1 MPANPYVVSENLSVA
16 VLSTKEDTPALAVA
30 RYEEVK
36 RLEGILVKL
45 TRGYHVI
52 QAEPSKALC
61 RWLFSSKLAEAKT
74 LTNDPLLPNLSTGV
88 YHDKSICTEL
98 KDNLDFAH
106 NVCDAL
112 CTASKEAITRLNTL
126 KNQTTQSQ
134 VKISKIHNRWRVSSG
149 TASIFIADDLL
160 CRLQNMYR
168 QTLEI
173 KDDVHLDQTFAKRL
187 FCLLMRYQAL
197 GGSDN
202 ISNKQGTFH
211 EASKIFLPQ
220 AWSIFEKDLGVTMEC
235 TASPF
240 NCTAPTF
247 WSAFTD
253 TDCFFG
259 SKGNFFDATDT
270 EFSQGGSFMADGPPE
285 EETLA
290 RLEKRIHEV
299 LEQTSKLDK
308 PTSFVVGY
316 PAWKDM
322 SCWKNLKNS
331 KYLVFHVKN
340 CHTDKRLG
348 VVHHLG
354 NMSLF
359 ILQNDRGKK
368 QWPVTSDVKARLNS
382 VFGVHTPAIT
392 TGAAQQRNP
401 MWPHAEELHRE
412 ALENDHDV
420 QPDVQP
426 DIEDEDVGSFSNEFT
441 ANREATAL
449 MQASYNFGELD
460 EDAHHAWGMRIIAY
474 FNTLC
479 KPVLPQEAETWAN
492 LAWQIRVSPNVIEC
506 RSVEPSRI
514 GRHQF
519 WLEGFTRLAH
529 LGDSESD
536 DENPRRVL
544 WIEVVYE
551 GPFTFHL
558 FT

>member
-1 MPANPYVVSENLSVA
+1 
-16 VLSTKEDTPALAVA
+16 
-30 RYEEVK
+30 
-36 RLEGILVKL
+36 
-45 TRGYHVI
+45 
-52 QAEPSKALC
+52 
-61 RWLFSSKLAEAKT
+61 
-74 LTNDPLLPNLSTGV
+74 
-88 YHDKSICTEL
+88 
-98 KDNLDFAH
+98 
-106 NVCDAL
+106 
-112 CTASKEAITRLNTL
+112 
-126 KNQTTQSQ
+126 
-134 VKISKIHNRWRVSSG
+134 
-149 TASIFIADDLL
+149 
-160 CRLQNMYR
+160 MYR
-168 QTLEI
+168 QTLKI
-173 KDDVHLDQTFAKRL
+173 KDNVQLDQTFNKRL
-187 FCLLMRYQAL
+187 FCLLMRYQSL
-197 GGSDN
+197 GGTDN
-202 ISNKQGTFH
+202 IIRKQGSFH

-220 AWSIFEKDLGVTMEC
+220 AWSMFKKDLGVTMEC

-259 SKGNFFDATDT
+259 SKGNFFDAKDT

-316 PAWKDM
+316 PAWEDM
-322 SCWKNLKNS
+322 SCWKNLQNS

-340 CHTDKRLG
+340 CLIEK
-348 VVHHLG
+348 HLG
-354 NMSLF
+354 HLSLF
-359 ILQNDRGKK
+359 ILQNDRGKE
-368 QWPVTSDVKARLNS
+368 QWPVTPDIKTRLNS
-382 VFGVHTPAIT
+382 VFGVHSPGLT

-420 QPDVQP
+420 QPD
-426 DIEDEDVGSFSNEFT
+426 IEDEDAGSFENERQ
-441 ANREATAL
+441 ANFEATAL
-449 MQASYNFGELD
+449 MQASYNFD
-460 EDAHHAWGMRIIAY
+460 TFDDDARHAWGMRIIAY

-479 KPVLPQEAETWAN
+479 NPVLPQEAETWAN

-519 WLEGFTRLAH
+519 WLEGFTREAH

-551 GPFTFHL
+551 GPFAFHL
-558 FT
+558 LT